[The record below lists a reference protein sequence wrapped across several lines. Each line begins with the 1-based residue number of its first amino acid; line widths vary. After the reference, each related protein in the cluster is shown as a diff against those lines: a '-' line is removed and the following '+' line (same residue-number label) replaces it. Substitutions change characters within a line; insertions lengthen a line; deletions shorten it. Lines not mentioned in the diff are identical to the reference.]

1 MPRFGQAERENHM
14 TGQYQGFTQR
24 ERAPNRV
31 LTADIGSA
39 HVLCPYSYSGTSL
52 ICVIATAQSVGHSV
66 ACLKVAVPR
75 RWMQVVGG
83 CGGEEELLQAAKLSH
98 DCAARQCSEAAD
110 RPCT

>member
-66 ACLKVAVPR
+66 ACVSRGVKRDISISLAEGCFWRWLGAHTGAVI
-75 RWMQVVGG
+75 
-83 CGGEEELLQAAKLSH
+83 S
-98 DCAARQCSEAAD
+98 
-110 RPCT
+110 